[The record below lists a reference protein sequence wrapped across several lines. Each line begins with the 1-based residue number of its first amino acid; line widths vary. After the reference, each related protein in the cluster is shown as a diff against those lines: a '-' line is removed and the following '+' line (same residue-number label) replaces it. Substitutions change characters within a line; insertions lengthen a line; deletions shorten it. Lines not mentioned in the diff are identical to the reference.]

1 MLGARACL
9 LHKCD
14 PPGVSCAS
22 CGVYVYV
29 NVNVY
34 MNVYGGVVVV
44 VAVCARGVCR
54 RLMSVMLFSVI
65 LVPWYLS
72 VAPAMLALHVMSDMQ
87 VVSLLPL

>member
-1 MLGARACL
+1 
-9 LHKCD
+9 
-14 PPGVSCAS
+14 
-22 CGVYVYV
+22 
-29 NVNVY
+29 

-44 VAVCARGVCR
+44 VAVCARGVCC

-87 VVSLLPL
+87 VASPLPL